1 MIKKFRF
8 VGLVLLLIILE
19 IGLFIS
25 RNTYY
30 IKPIDEVLSSV
41 QIETPDYENSNVKKL
56 TYKSFVKNE
65 SKWPVDF
72 RIKYIKDKND
82 NWYTYFDIL
91 PEEYVSE
98 VFHLEP
104 RQIKE
109 FVSELTVETAD
120 ERLITNSFSDLK
132 VRFEVVD

>member
-1 MIKKFRF
+1 MIKKFKF
-8 VGLVLLLIILE
+8 AGLVLLFIILE

-30 IKPIDEVLSSV
+30 IKPLDDVLSSV
-41 QIETPDYENSNVKKL
+41 QIETPDYENSNIKKL
-56 TYKSFVKNE
+56 TYKAFVKNE
-65 SKWPVDF
+65 SRRPVDF

-91 PEEYVSE
+91 PEEYVSD

-104 RQIKE
+104 RQTKE
-109 FVSELTVETAD
+109 FESELTVETTD
-120 ERLITNSFSDLK
+120 ERFITNSFHDLK